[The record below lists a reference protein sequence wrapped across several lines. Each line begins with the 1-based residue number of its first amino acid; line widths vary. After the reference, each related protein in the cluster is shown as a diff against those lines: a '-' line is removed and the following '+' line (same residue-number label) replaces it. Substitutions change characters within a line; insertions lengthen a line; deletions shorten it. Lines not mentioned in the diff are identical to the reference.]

1 VKAAG
6 VLVGRA
12 PEMTQLARALAAAQ
26 AGHGQAVLVTGE
38 AGIGK
43 SRLVEQVASRAAA
56 TGFVVLTGRAID
68 LVGSELPYAPFATA
82 LRPLV
87 PESSR
92 PPWATA
98 ASQLLVFEDVVAL
111 LSGQAASTPLMLILE
126 DLHWADATTVDLTV
140 YLANNLTGTRVL
152 LVGTSRTDHAGGERR
167 YRLEEGIRRGGGV
180 TVALRPLTADE
191 IAELVASRTGRPV
204 PASVATAIASRSEG
218 NPFFAEELLTSSRV
232 SGRELPVNLREL
244 LLRTVERLGSE
255 TQALLRVAATAGRD
269 ADPSLLR
276 DTAALSVDQTRRA
289 LREAVDHEVLVVDR
303 DSGRFRFRHALL
315 SDAIYATVLPGEL
328 EETHTRLAEALRTR
342 GDATAAELAPHWA
355 AAGRHA
361 EALSASLA
369 AAREAQ
375 SVFGLAEAYAH
386 LERAIALWHRV
397 PDSRERPDTDLSSVS
412 AWAAE
417 LASLVGAAP
426 RAVELAR
433 RAIDLIP
440 VDEPH
445 RAGLLRV
452 RLGQYLHEAGHTD
465 AALRALTKAV
475 DVVPAEPPSPELASC
490 LASLAGGL
498 TTAWRHGES
507 RKVATEALALA
518 QRVGADQATVR
529 ARTVLGSD
537 LTYLGDSDQGLR
549 ELHLAIELAEAIGD
563 HPGLHRAY
571 VHLTDSLTMLGRPT
585 EAAGTAKQAL
595 VLLRGYGIHSS
606 VLLSNRIEALLIIG
620 DWDAADTESAEALRS
635 ITGSFPYMLLMN
647 RADLEMGRGDFE
659 AARTH
664 LDLAR
669 ATLREDHGLGVYEVY
684 QAELALWQRRWTD
697 AVRLVDEAL
706 ARAPGLERAQLRVW
720 FCAKGLRA
728 HAELAAISSA
738 SREARGLRAWRQE
751 ADRLLTIAD
760 DAAGESAAVTP
771 NAAAWHALA
780 QAEHHRV
787 HNEARPESWEDATQ
801 RWDDLERI
809 PPAIYCR
816 WRQAEAMVVAGADRA
831 RVTEPLRHAFA
842 EATRL
847 RAQPLIQEIEN
858 LARRARIDPATPTEP
873 SPTAPQP
880 SWGLTP
886 REGQILALLVR
897 GHTDREIAQ
906 QLTVSSRTVNV
917 HVAHILRKLNA
928 ANRHEAAATAQRLT
942 PRG

>member
-1 VKAAG
+1 MRTRSWSPARRVSASPG
-6 VLVGRA
+6 WSRRWPGGR
-12 PEMTQLARALAAAQ
+12 P
-26 AGHGQAVLVTGE
+26 
-38 AGIGK
+38 
-43 SRLVEQVASRAAA
+43 AS
-56 TGFVVLTGRAID
+56 GFEVLTGRAID
-68 LVGSELPYAPFATA
+68 LVGSELPYAPFVSA

-111 LSGQAASTPLMLILE
+111 LSERAASTPVMLVLE

-152 LVGTSRTDHAGGERR
+152 LVGTCRTDHAAGDRR

-180 TVALRPLTADE
+180 TIALRPLTADE

-204 PASVATAIASRSEG
+204 PAVVATAIATRSEG
-218 NPFFAEELLTSSRV
+218 NPFFAEELLASSDV
-232 SGRELPVNLREL
+232 SGRELPLSLREL
-244 LLRTVERLGSE
+244 LLRPWSGSVRRRRRCCGWQPRPAGMP
-255 TQALLRVAATAGRD
+255 TRPCFATPPHCRWTRHAGRC
-269 ADPSLLR
+269 ARPSTMR
-276 DTAALSVDQTRRA
+276 CWSST
-289 LREAVDHEVLVVDR
+289 
-303 DSGRFRFRHALL
+303 
-315 SDAIYATVLPGEL
+315 
-328 EETHTRLAEALRTR
+328 
-342 GDATAAELAPHWA
+342 ATAA
-355 AAGRHA
+355 G
-361 EALSASLA
+361 
-369 AAREAQ
+369 
-375 SVFGLAEAYAH
+375 SVFVTRCWRTRSTPRSFRASWRRRIPDWPKPSEPVETPPQRSWPRTGRRPVVPRKRCPRRWPQPGRRRRCSVSPKRHAH

-397 PDSRERPDTDLSSVS
+397 PDSRERPDTDLSSVC

-433 RAIDLIP
+433 MAIELIP
-440 VDEPH
+440 ADEPH
-445 RAGLLRV
+445 RAGLVRV

-507 RKVATEALALA
+507 RKVATEALTLA
-518 QRVGADQATVR
+518 RQVGADQATVR
-529 ARTVLGSD
+529 ARTALGCD

-563 HPGLHRAY
+563 RLGLHRAY

-585 EAAGTAKQAL
+585 EAARTAKQAL

-620 DWDAADTESAEALRS
+620 DWDAADTESAAALRS

-697 AVRLVDEAL
+697 AVLLVDDAL

-728 HAELAAISSA
+728 RAELAALSSA
-738 SREARGLRAWRQE
+738 RRDAGGVRAWRHD
-751 ADRLLTIAD
+751 ADRLLAIAD
-760 DAAGESAAVTP
+760 DAARESATVTP

-780 QAEHHRV
+780 RAEHHRV
-787 HNEARPESWEDATQ
+787 HNEARPQSWEDRRSTLGRPGAHPAGHLLPLATGGGAGQ
-801 RWDDLERI
+801 RRRGPRTRHGSAASGVRRGHAAPSTAADPRDREPRPTGANRPRNPHRTLPDTTRTDL
-809 PPAIYCR
+809 
-816 WRQAEAMVVAGADRA
+816 GADTARGPDPRPSRPRA
-831 RVTEPLRHAFA
+831 YRPGDRPAAYPQPKDRERPRRAHPAQAQRRQPTRSGRDSATPHP
-842 EATRL
+842 TRL
-847 RAQPLIQEIEN
+847 NWEWT
-858 LARRARIDPATPTEP
+858 RRA
-873 SPTAPQP
+873 SPRPV
-880 SWGLTP
+880 W
-886 REGQILALLVR
+886 
-897 GHTDREIAQ
+897 
-906 QLTVSSRTVNV
+906 
-917 HVAHILRKLNA
+917 
-928 ANRHEAAATAQRLT
+928 
-942 PRG
+942 

>member
-1 VKAAG
+1 M
-6 VLVGRA
+6 R
-12 PEMTQLARALAAAQ
+12 QLAGALAAAQ
-26 AGHGQAVLVTGE
+26 AGHAHAVLVTGE

-43 SRLVEQVASRAAA
+43 SRLVAEVAARAAA

-92 PPWATA
+92 TPWATA
-98 ASQLLVFEDVVAL
+98 GSQLRVFEDVVAL
-111 LSGQAASTPLMLILE
+111 LSGRAASTSLMLVLE

-140 YLANNLTGTRVL
+140 YLANNLTDTRVL
-152 LVGTSRTDHAGGERR
+152 LVGTCRTDHAAGERR

-180 TVALRPLTADE
+180 TLALRRLEADD

-204 PASVATAIASRSEG
+204 PAVVATAIVTRSEG
-218 NPFFAEELLTSSRV
+218 NPFFAEELLTSSDV
-232 SGRELPVNLREL
+232 SGRGLPSSLREV
-244 LLRTVERLGSE
+244 LLRTVEQLTPE

-276 DTAALSVDQTRRA
+276 DTAGLSVNETRRA

-315 SDAIYATVLPGEL
+315 ADAIYATVLPGEL
-328 EETHTRLAEALRTR
+328 EETHTRLAEALSTR
-342 GDATAAELAPHWA
+342 GDSTAAELAPHWA
-355 AAGRHA
+355 AAGRPA
-361 EALSASLA
+361 EALSASVA

-375 SVFGLAEAYAH
+375 AVFGLAEAYAH
-386 LERAIALWHRV
+386 LERAIALWHQV
-397 PDSRERPDTDLSSVS
+397 PDSRERPDTDLSSVC

-433 RAIDLIP
+433 MAIDLIP
-440 VDEPH
+440 ADEPH
-445 RAGLLRV
+445 RAGLLHV
-452 RLGQYLHEAGHTD
+452 RLGQYLHEAGHTA
-465 AALRALTKAV
+465 AALHALTKAV
-475 DVVPAEPPSPELASC
+475 DIVPADPPSPERASC

-498 TTAWRHGES
+498 VTAWRYAES
-507 RKVATEALALA
+507 REVATEALTLSH
-518 QRVGADQATVR
+518 QVGADQATVR
-529 ARTVLGSD
+529 ARTALGCD
-537 LTYLGDSDQGLR
+537 LTYLGDSDQGVR
-549 ELHLAIELAEAIGD
+549 ELHLAIELAETIGD
-563 HPGLHRAY
+563 HLGLHRAY
-571 VHLTDSLTMLGRPT
+571 VHLTDCLTMLGRPT
-585 EAAGTAKQAL
+585 EATRTAKQAL
-595 VLLRGYGIHSS
+595 VVMRGYGIHSS

-620 DWDAADTESAEALRS
+620 DWDAADTESAGALRR

-664 LDLAR
+664 LDTAR
-669 ATLREDHGLGVYEVY
+669 TTLREDHGLGVYEVY

-697 AVRLVDEAL
+697 AVLLIDDAL
-706 ARAPGLERAQLRVW
+706 ARAPDLERAQLRVW

-728 HAELAAISSA
+728 RAELAALSF
-738 SREARGLRAWRQE
+738 ARRDVGGVRAWRQD
-751 ADRLLTIAD
+751 ADRLLAIAD
-760 DAAGESAAVTP
+760 DAAGESAPVTP

-780 QAEHHRV
+780 RAEHYRV
-787 HNEARPESWEDATQ
+787 HNEARPESWEDAAQ
-801 RWDDLERI
+801 RWDEVGRV

-816 WRQAEAMVVAGADRA
+816 WRQAEAMVSAGADRG
-831 RVTEPLRHAFA
+831 RVTDPLRHAYA

-858 LARRARIDPATPTEP
+858 LARRARIDPATPTRP
-873 SPTAPQP
+873 SPAPREP

-897 GHTDREIAQ
+897 GHTDREIAE
-906 QLTVSSRTVNV
+906 QLTLSPRTVNV

>member
-1 VKAAG
+1 VRAAG

-12 PEMTQLARALAAAQ
+12 PEITQLAGALAAARVGD
-26 AGHGQAVLVTGE
+26 AHAVLVTGE

-43 SRLVEQVASRAAA
+43 SRLVSEVAARAAA

-68 LVGSELPYAPFATA
+68 LVGSELPYAPFASA

-87 PESSR
+87 PESRR

-98 ASQLLVFEDVVAL
+98 GSPLLVFEDIVAL
-111 LSGQAASTPLMLILE
+111 LSERAASTPVMLVLE

-152 LVGTSRTDHAGGERR
+152 LVGTCRTDHAAGERR
-167 YRLEEGIRRGGGV
+167 YRLEEGIRRGGGI
-180 TVALRPLTADE
+180 TIALRPLTADD
-191 IAELVASRTGRPV
+191 IAHLVASRTGRPV
-204 PASVATAIASRSEG
+204 PAVVATAIATRSEG
-218 NPFFAEELLTSSRV
+218 NPFFAEELLASSDV
-232 SGRELPVNLREL
+232 SGRELPLSLREL
-244 LLRTVERLGSE
+244 LLRTVERLGPQ
-255 TQALLRVAATAGRD
+255 TQALLRVVATAGRD

-315 SDAIYATVLPGEL
+315 ADAIYATVLPGEL

-355 AAGRHA
+355 AAGRPA
-361 EALSASLA
+361 EALSASMA

-375 SVFGLAEAYAH
+375 AVFGLAEAHAH
-386 LERAIALWHRV
+386 LERAIVLWHRV
-397 PDSRERPDTDLSSVS
+397 PDSRERPDTDLSSVC

-433 RAIDLIP
+433 MAIDLIP
-440 VDEPH
+440 ADEPH
-445 RAGLLRV
+445 RAGLVRV

-498 TTAWRHGES
+498 VTAWRYAES
-507 RKVATEALALA
+507 REVATEAVRLSL
-518 QRVGADQATVR
+518 QVGTDEATVR
-529 ARTVLGSD
+529 GRTALGCD
-537 LTYLGDSDQGLR
+537 LAYLGDSDQGLR
-549 ELHLAIELAEAIGD
+549 ELHLAIELAEATGD
-563 HPGLHRAY
+563 RVGLHRAY
-571 VHLTDSLTMLGRPT
+571 VHLTDCLTMLGRPT
-585 EAAGTAKQAL
+585 EAARTAKQAL

-620 DWDAADTESAEALRS
+620 HWDAADTESAAALRS

-647 RADLEMGRGDFE
+647 RADLEMGRGDLE

-684 QAELALWQRRWTD
+684 QAELALWQRTWKD
-697 AVRLVDEAL
+697 AVLLVNDAL
-706 ARAPGLERAQLRVW
+706 VRAPGLERAQLRVW

-728 HAELAAISSA
+728 LAELAALCSA
-738 SREARGLRAWRQE
+738 RRDARGVRAWRQD

-760 DAAGESAAVTP
+760 DAARQSAPVTP

-780 QAEHHRV
+780 RAEHQRV
-787 HNEARPESWEDATQ
+787 HNEARPESWEDAAQ
-801 RWDDLERI
+801 RWDDVGRI
-809 PPAIYCR
+809 PSAIYCR
-816 WRQAEAMVVAGADRA
+816 WRQAEELVTSGADRA
-831 RVTEPLRHAFA
+831 RVMVPLRQAYA

-858 LARRARIDPATPTEP
+858 LARRARIDPATPTRP
-873 SPTAPQP
+873 SPAPPEP

-897 GHTDREIAQ
+897 GHTDREIAE
-906 QLTVSSRTVNV
+906 QLTLSPRTVNV

-928 ANRHEAAATAQRLT
+928 ANRHEAAKTARRLT
-942 PRG
+942 PPG

>member
-1 VKAAG
+1 MKAAG
-6 VLVGRA
+6 VFVGRA
-12 PEMTQLARALAAAQ
+12 PEMTQFTRALAAAQ
-26 AGHGQAVLVTGE
+26 AGHAHAVLVTGE

-43 SRLVEQVASRAAA
+43 SRLVAEVAERAAA
-56 TGFVVLTGRAID
+56 AGFVVLTGRAID

-111 LSGQAASTPLMLILE
+111 LSGRAASTSLMLVLE

-152 LVGTSRTDHAGGERR
+152 LVGTCRTDHAAGDRR
-167 YRLEEGIRRGGGV
+167 YRLEEGICRGGGV
-180 TVALRPLTADE
+180 TVALRPLEADD

-204 PASVATAIASRSEG
+204 PAFVATAIATRSEG
-218 NPFFAEELLTSSRV
+218 NPFFAEELLTSSDV
-232 SGRELPVNLREL
+232 SGRGLPPSLSEV
-244 LLRTVERLGSE
+244 LLRTVERLTPA

-276 DTAALSVDQTRRA
+276 DTAGLSVDETRRA
-289 LREAVDHEVLVVDR
+289 LREAVDQEVLVVDR

-315 SDAIYATVLPGEL
+315 ADAIYATVLPGEL

-342 GDATAAELAPHWA
+342 GDATAAELALHWA
-355 AAGRHA
+355 AAGRPA
-361 EALSASLA
+361 EALSASVA

-375 SVFGLAEAYAH
+375 AVFGLAEAYSH
-386 LERAIALWHRV
+386 LERAIALWHKV
-397 PDSRERPDTDLSSVS
+397 PDSRERPDTDLWSVS

-433 RAIDLIP
+433 RAIEQIP
-440 VDEPH
+440 ADQPH
-445 RAGLLRV
+445 RAGLLHV

-498 TTAWRHGES
+498 TTAWRYDES
-507 RKVATEALALA
+507 REVATEALTLA
-518 QRVGADQATVR
+518 HQVGADWATVR

-537 LTYLGDSDQGLR
+537 LTYLGDTTHGLR
-549 ELHLAIELAEAIGD
+549 ELHLAVELAEAIGD
-563 HPGLHRAY
+563 QVGLHRAY

-585 EAAGTAKQAL
+585 EAARIAKQAL
-595 VLLRGYGIHSS
+595 VVLHGYGIHSS

-620 DWDAADTESAEALRS
+620 DWDAADTESAAALRR
-635 ITGSFPYMLLMN
+635 ITSSFPYMLLMN

-659 AARTH
+659 AAQTH
-664 LDLAR
+664 LDTAR
-669 ATLREDHGLGVYEVY
+669 ATLREDHGLGVYDLY

-697 AVRLVDEAL
+697 AERLVDEAL
-706 ARAPGLERAQLRVW
+706 TRAPGLEKAQLRVW

-728 HAELAAISSA
+728 HAELATLSSA
-738 SREARGLRAWRQE
+738 HRDAGAVRAWRQD

-760 DAAGESAAVTP
+760 DAARESAPVTP

-787 HNEARPESWEDATQ
+787 HNEARPKLWEIAAR
-801 RWDDLERI
+801 RWDDVERI
-809 PPAIYCR
+809 PQAIYCR
-816 WRQAEAMVVAGADRA
+816 WRQAEAMVAEGGDRSS
-831 RVTEPLRHAFA
+831 VMVPLRHAYA

-858 LARRARIDPATPTEP
+858 LARRARIDPATPTGP
-873 SPTAPQP
+873 SPTPP
-880 SWGLTP
+880 ERSWGLTP
-886 REGQILALLVR
+886 REGEILALLVR
-897 GHTDREIAQ
+897 GHTDREIAE

-942 PRG
+942 TRG